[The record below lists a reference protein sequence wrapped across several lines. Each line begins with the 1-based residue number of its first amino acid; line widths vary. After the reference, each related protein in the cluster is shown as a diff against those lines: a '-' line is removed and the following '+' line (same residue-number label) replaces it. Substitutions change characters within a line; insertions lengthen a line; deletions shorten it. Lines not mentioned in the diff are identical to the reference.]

1 MNDRAFRLDFFIAI
15 GALVIS
21 ALTAAALVYQT
32 RVIADQYAATI
43 WPYLSVS
50 TTYSSN
56 GEKIEISNDGVG
68 PAIIQ
73 SAQLSVD
80 GKNVQSWNDYFRA
93 LLSEPEVRTLLAHLV
108 KVRHFPTISSSSVGI
123 STTIRP
129 GDSHTLL
136 AISYPESL
144 SMQALLQH
152 KLALDFCYCSLN
164 GSCWTL
170 HATPAVQ
177 SRDTPQSV
185 SHCATSAEIVSTPM
199 FPSVRLRKKSP

>member
-1 MNDRAFRLDFFIAI
+1 MSEKAFRLDFFIAI
-15 GALVIS
+15 AALLVS

-50 TTYSSN
+50 TTYSPN
-56 GEKIEISNDGVG
+56 GEKIEISNDGLG
-68 PAIIQ
+68 PALIQ

-80 GKNVQSWNDYFRA
+80 GKNVQAWNDYFST

-108 KVRHFPTISSSSVGI
+108 MTRRFPTISSSSIGP
-123 STTIRP
+123 SATIRP

-136 AISYPESL
+136 TISYPDPL
-144 SMQALLQH
+144 SIHALLEH

-164 GSCWTL
+164 GSCWKL

-177 SRDTPQSV
+177 SRSTPQPV
-185 SHCATSAEIVSTPM
+185 SHCATSAEIGSYAM
-199 FPSVRLRKKSP
+199 SPSVRLRRK